1 MVTRSGQWRPLT
13 PRSIVSLVRPL
24 LQLVT
29 PRHHHRVN
37 KSPHT
42 SHSLLSKHLYISC
55 FCFFV
60 THCEDEFI
68 GSITIRQLMQLEYDD
83 SHILMWHS
91 AVLDNSAGSQTRQ

>member
-1 MVTRSGQWRPLT
+1 MFLF
-13 PRSIVSLVRPL
+13 LC
-24 LQLVT
+24 
-29 PRHHHRVN
+29 
-37 KSPHT
+37 
-42 SHSLLSKHLYISC
+42 Y
-55 FCFFV
+55 